1 MDQKFNFRN
10 TRNDIPTYSHMY
22 KKCYVILPANFSCL
36 WNRFHIVASKAN
48 SMSKEK
54 SFLFPGLL
62 LVSFFVKLC
71 LAKDGEKV
79 SF

>member
-1 MDQKFNFRN
+1 MN
-10 TRNDIPTYSHMY
+10 
-22 KKCYVILPANFSCL
+22 KKCYVILSANFSCL
-36 WNRFHIVASKAN
+36 WNRFHIAASKAN

-54 SFLFPGLL
+54 SFLFPALL

-71 LAKDGEKV
+71 LAKDEEEKV